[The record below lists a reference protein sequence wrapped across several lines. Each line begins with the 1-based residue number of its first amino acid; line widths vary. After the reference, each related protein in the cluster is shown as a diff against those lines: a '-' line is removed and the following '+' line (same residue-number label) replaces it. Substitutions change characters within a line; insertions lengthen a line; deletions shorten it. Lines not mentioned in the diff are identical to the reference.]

1 MGTRRTSN
9 MGCGQGSD
17 APEAAPKDVAAA
29 AAPPSDSLLGQAGA
43 DSTQAAKPSTIVV
56 NGPSGVGKGTLINK
70 LMADFP
76 TLFGFS
82 VSHTTRG
89 PRPGEEDGIHY
100 HFSTREAME
109 PMIAAGEFIEHA
121 DVHGNIY
128 GTSKGSVQSVVDS
141 GKICILDIDVQGA
154 QSVKEAGLPE
164 VQYVFVKPPSM
175 EQLEA
180 RLSGRGTETEDKI
193 LKRLAN
199 AQGELDF
206 ADTPGFYEK
215 ILVNDDLEKCY
226 QTMLSWLSLSAPA
239 GGISWTVLQKQN
251 AESSQAIIAHLDS
264 DATFSSVSKAQEEA
278 ILKRDA
284 EDSEKLTAGIQ
295 SSIDRGSLPADP
307 AVDPYVQIDVIG
319 KTPDMVTQTIIDNV
333 GDAANT
339 GAVIVLCGLSGTGKG
354 TTVEKLSTQLPNT
367 VTWSNGNVFRSVTL
381 LAATWSEQWGHSEFN
396 AAAALTG
403 DNLKAFMGMLSF
415 DAAAM
420 DIKISGLGLDY
431 MVNDIKNTEL
441 KGSKVSAN
449 IPTVAQETQGEVV
462 AFAAG
467 AIEQMR
473 AAGKNVLLEG
483 REQTVNYVPS
493 KYRFTLTLSDTS
505 VIGKRRAAQVIGA
518 NALKALQEKGGEPT
532 NADVEAACVA
542 ACAAMQ

>member
-1 MGTRRTSN
+1 
-9 MGCGQGSD
+9 
-17 APEAAPKDVAAA
+17 
-29 AAPPSDSLLGQAGA
+29 
-43 DSTQAAKPSTIVV
+43 
-56 NGPSGVGKGTLINK
+56 
-70 LMADFP
+70 
-76 TLFGFS
+76 
-82 VSHTTRG
+82 
-89 PRPGEEDGIHY
+89 
-100 HFSTREAME
+100 
-109 PMIAAGEFIEHA
+109 
-121 DVHGNIY
+121 VHGNIY
-128 GTSKGSVQSVVDS
+128 GTSMGSVQSVVDS

-154 QSVKEAGLPE
+154 QSVKKAELPH

-180 RLSGRGTETEDKI
+180 RLRGRGTETEDKI

-226 QTMLSWLSLSAPA
+226 QTMLSWLALSAPA
-239 GGISWTVLQKQN
+239 GGISWSVLQKQN
-251 AESSQAIIAHLDS
+251 AESSQAIIGHLDS
-264 DATFSSVSKAQEEA
+264 DATFGNVSKAQEEA

-319 KTPDMVTQTIIDNV
+319 KTPDMVTQAIIDNV

-339 GAVIVLCGLSGTGKG
+339 GAVVVLCGLSGTGKG
-354 TTVEKLSTQLPNT
+354 TTVEKLSSQLPNT

-381 LAATWSEQWGHSEFN
+381 LAATWSEQNGHAEFN
-396 AAAALTG
+396 AAAALTAE
-403 DNLKAFMGMLSF
+403 NLKNFMGMLSF

-441 KGSKVSAN
+441 KGAKVSAN

-518 NALKALQEKGGEPT
+518 NALQALQEKGGEPT